1 MPADLVPVP
10 SGLLD
15 RLTALGVDVRRVLHR
30 AGVALSRFQGPKA
43 RLTTREFMG
52 LWTALESVGGAR
64 DLGLRLGAEARAHQ
78 LDVATMAALHSP
90 NLGEAFQ
97 KLARYKR
104 ITCPEEVVI
113 DVTRDEAR
121 FEFHWLLAEGALPMF
136 LVDATFAST
145 LALAR
150 KGTGRTLAPK
160 RVALAR
166 RRADAELLTRHF
178 GCKVVFDAPVDQ
190 LVFDARLLD
199 EPLLTHNADLLAVL
213 VPGLDAALD
222 EQLSRRALVDDV
234 RRVLRRHMSGER
246 PSVDKVADMLHLSSR
261 TLQRRLGEE
270 GTSYQRLLDEVRHQA
285 ACRLLSSTT
294 LEPVEVAFLLGF
306 EELNSFTRA
315 FQGWEGT
322 TPLRW
327 RGASQEHA
335 HP

>member
-10 SGLLD
+10 SVLLD
-15 RLTALGVDVRRVLHR
+15 RLTSLGVDVRRVLQH
-30 AGVALSRFQGPKA
+30 AGLALSRFQEPKA
-43 RLTTREFMG
+43 RLTTREFMA
-52 LWTALESVGGAR
+52 LWGGIEAEARAR

-78 LDVATMAALHSP
+78 LDVATLAALHSP
-90 NLGEAFQ
+90 DLGEAFR

-121 FEFHWLLAEGALPMF
+121 VEFHWLLADGALPLF

-150 KGTGRTLAPK
+150 KGTGKPVTPK

-166 RRADAELLTRHF
+166 RRADAELLVRHF
-178 GCKVVFDAPVDQ
+178 GCKVVFDAPMDQ
-190 LVFDARLLD
+190 LVFDARLVD
-199 EPLLTHNADLLAVL
+199 EPLITHNADLLALL

-246 PSVDKVADMLHLSSR
+246 PSVDKVAELLHVSSR
-261 TLQRRLGEE
+261 TLQRRLGDE

-294 LEPVEVAFLLGF
+294 LEPGEVAFLLGF

-327 RGASQEHA
+327 RGAQHEHA
-335 HP
+335 P

>member
-1 MPADLVPVP
+1 MPTDLVPVP
-10 SGLLD
+10 SVLLD
-15 RLTALGVDVRRVLHR
+15 RLTSLGLDVGRVLQH
-30 AGVALSRFQGPKA
+30 AGLVLSRFQEPKA

-52 LWTALESVGGAR
+52 LWHGIEVMAGAR
-64 DLGLRLGAEARAHQ
+64 DIGLRLGAEARAHQ
-78 LDVATMAALHSP
+78 LDVATMAATHSP
-90 NLGEAFQ
+90 NLGEALQ

-104 ITCPEEVVI
+104 ITCPEEVSI

-121 FEFHWLLAEGALPMF
+121 LEFHWLLAEEALPMF

-150 KGTGRTLAPK
+150 RGTGKPVAPK

-199 EPLLTHNADLLAVL
+199 EPLLTHNADLLALL
-213 VPGLDAALD
+213 VPSLDAALED
-222 EQLSRRALVDDV
+222 PLSRRALEDDV

-246 PSVDKVADMLHLSSR
+246 PSVDKVAETLHMSSR
-261 TLQRRLGEE
+261 TLQRRLGET

-294 LEPVEVAFLLGF
+294 VEPVEVAFLLGF

-315 FQGWEGT
+315 FQGWEGM

-327 RGASQEHA
+327 RGARHGHA
-335 HP
+335 H